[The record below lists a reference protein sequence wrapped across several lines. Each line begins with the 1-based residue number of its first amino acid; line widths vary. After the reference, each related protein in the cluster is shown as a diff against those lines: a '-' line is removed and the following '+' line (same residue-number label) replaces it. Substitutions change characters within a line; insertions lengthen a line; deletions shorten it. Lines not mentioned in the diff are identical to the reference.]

1 MTKFLGIVKEGNL
14 ISEPLWIKFI
24 ESLENNFDSLETNL
38 ERSKRKIAEL
48 FVESVKKRVVQK
60 FGILFSGG
68 VDSTTIAY
76 VCQRL
81 NCNFTCYTVGIEN
94 SDDIEWAKK
103 IADEYKFNF
112 KHKILTLD
120 EYETALKETIGI
132 LGDADIVK
140 ASVGSVLYC
149 AGKLA
154 LSNNDNILFGGL
166 GSEEIFA
173 GYKRHEDSL
182 GQNNFEAVHKECW
195 NGMKKMHERDLSRDF
210 KIAKHLRS
218 RAHCCTQTRR

>member
-76 VCQRL
+76 VCRRL

-94 SDDIEWAKK
+94 SDDIERAKK
-103 IADEYKFNF
+103 I
-112 KHKILTLD
+112 
-120 EYETALKETIGI
+120 
-132 LGDADIVK
+132 
-140 ASVGSVLYC
+140 
-149 AGKLA
+149 
-154 LSNNDNILFGGL
+154 
-166 GSEEIFA
+166 
-173 GYKRHEDSL
+173 
-182 GQNNFEAVHKECW
+182 
-195 NGMKKMHERDLSRDF
+195 
-210 KIAKHLRS
+210 
-218 RAHCCTQTRR
+218 